1 MHGHRSDEWPAGVA
15 RPGTAPHEHQRRLIL
30 ELAIEPPAGGERP
43 QDLARVLGFSPA
55 AIEAAA
61 DGLVAAGLV
70 ERRDGRLFPSLA
82 TRAIEALW
90 PLAL

>member
-1 MHGHRSDEWPAGVA
+1 MHGHRSDPWPAPLA
-15 RPGTAPHEHQRRLIL
+15 RPGTPAHEHQRRLIL

-43 QDLARVLGFSPA
+43 EDLARVLELSPA
-55 AIEAAA
+55 ALEAAA
-61 DGLVAAGLV
+61 DALVAAGLV
-70 ERRDGRLFPSLA
+70 ERRDGRLAPSAA